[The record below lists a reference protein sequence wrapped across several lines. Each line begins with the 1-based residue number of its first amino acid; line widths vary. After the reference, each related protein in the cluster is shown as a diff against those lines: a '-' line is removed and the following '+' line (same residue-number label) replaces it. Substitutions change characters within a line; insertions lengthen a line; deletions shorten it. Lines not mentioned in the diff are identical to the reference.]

1 MCKGVLGLVFFF
13 AVAIISR
20 VGLLYREVFRD
31 FLNTRLGFLDPSQSQ
46 RERLEFEEYWND
58 LTAEEREE
66 LISAADNPLA
76 SRMNRKFKP
85 DFLTGR
91 RI

>member
-66 LISAADNPLA
+66 LISAADNSLG
-76 SRMNRKFKP
+76 KQ
-85 DFLTGR
+85 DEQEV
-91 RI
+91 